1 MAYKLLGEQV
11 ANPTDES
18 FNGATVVYVYVTQEA
33 VLTVKKSV
41 ADGGSVVGT
50 MTIPA
55 NSNVSVVK
63 YTDERVTCPTS
74 FCTPV
79 ANHW

>member
-11 ANPTDES
+11 VNPVDDEMS
-18 FNGATVVYVYVTQEA
+18 GTTLVYVYVTAE
-33 VLTVKKSV
+33 VLLTLKKSV
-41 ADGGSVVGT
+41 ADGGAVVGT

-55 NSNVSVVK
+55 NSTVSVVK
-63 YTDERVTCPTS
+63 YSDYTVTCPNS